1 MKKTLKELKK
11 VISYSL
17 IVIMIICGIVISIIS
32 LIICWPLYLTIF
44 LIWMLLLTIE
54 GKIKITI
61 EDEEEYNYNKEIK
74 I

>member
-61 EDEEEYNYNKEIK
+61 EDEEGYNYNKEIK